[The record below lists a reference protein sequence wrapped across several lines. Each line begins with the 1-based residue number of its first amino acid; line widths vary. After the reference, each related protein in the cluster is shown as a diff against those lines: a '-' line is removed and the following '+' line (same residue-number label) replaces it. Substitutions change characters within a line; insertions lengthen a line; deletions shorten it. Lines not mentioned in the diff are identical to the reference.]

1 MRAPRVLLA
10 SAAVVALAVAFRPA
24 PAGAFTATAVL
35 LMILEYV
42 EQFIVPTAD
51 WAMDPL
57 PAPANGDVLAGT
69 QEPVGEAPD
78 SYVLHTGP
86 QKFDKLYPV
95 PPDPETFS
103 PDGAS
108 RTVWSTETATRLRA
122 AETSDT
128 GAAAFADDKA
138 AVQRLNDLA
147 SENDTPDDS
156 LARKIALGNEVGLD
170 AALTAHKTSAMTA
183 QVLQLMSDQA
193 EREAYARRWQD
204 AYARQVLANG
214 YWTGE
219 RTWTPDNVNVGW

>member
-1 MRAPRVLLA
+1 
-10 SAAVVALAVAFRPA
+10 
-24 PAGAFTATAVL
+24 
-35 LMILEYV
+35 
-42 EQFIVPTAD
+42 
-51 WAMDPL
+51 
-57 PAPANGDVLAGT
+57 
-69 QEPVGEAPD
+69 
-78 SYVLHTGP
+78 
-86 QKFDKLYPV
+86 V

-108 RTVWSTETATRLRA
+108 RTVWSTEAATRLRA